1 MVESKDNNNIEG
13 IKSLS
18 VNDIL
23 DEDVERTIPVKSN
36 EPIEE
41 TNLSDEKTSH
51 DSKQSEEEET
61 QTVEVEEIQEE
72 TISVEVRTPEIN
84 VEEAISDP
92 DNQKMEQIMDNLPEV
107 VEHEDL
113 EHLRKGN
120 FSIVDQDEESGS
132 NEEDAEQEVEAA
144 TDGTADVIV
153 TEDDTDTKE
162 EGVAVAAKPEDTV
175 EITGYDSGH
184 SEPKTP
190 PLGKISN
197 APIEVLH
204 SIGDIHGW
212 APGLITYLIN
222 NKLAEIEINGFPLQ
236 DKTGKIDEEMMDE
249 IFPNPVKRLQRN
261 PRYPPKAGLCGQ
273 PGFDDLGVNNE
284 GHKAIKARWIAEPNV
299 ALIQVGDVYDR
310 ADHSELAA
318 EILRQLMIDA
328 PGRVFVLVG
337 NHEQFMLEEDYDN
350 WYFNEARNAFV
361 DHESR
366 PNRNTRN
373 HFRFLPDRTNTATER
388 ANAVFDRYIN
398 STWTLFLTQ
407 GAIMEK
413 LGWIKPKFD
422 LKPMLDEGWS
432 GYEHATKLKDE
443 FGKTWTK
450 VIPGALTALVIAD
463 TLFHHAEPS
472 AHRTDHGQGLDIP
485 LHKTM
490 TAVESK
496 ADNILFR
503 QYTHGEGSIKNS
515 PDAPLLWSRGSS
527 SGASSGNP
535 AAESH
540 LEGLADAWKGL
551 RRIVHGHTPTVGSG
565 DFDSVT
571 GGKSTTV
578 SYLSE
583 SPNRQNSK
591 GRANKI
597 RIYNIDEGMSP
608 PYYNGDDSIY
618 STTRM
623 PTGLRLERDEFSSL
637 EAKSS
642 TDKLV
647 NLNAEHSIDI
657 DSRNLWKWSP
667 NEWRI
672 GAKPDWGTS
681 DGKFVYQEIEHGSWR
696 GYISGKKSDESLKT
710 VWNRNAGSAKISTL
724 MIQKLMSIFQREQNS
739 VKVQEPRT
747 AVLERIPPIGK
758 SLSEDKIKEAWGKI
772 SAFLLL
778 LKPDPNGGY
787 SVICVNSTDSPE
799 EIIIANVSKNNT
811 KGKQEKLFCDSKTI
825 TKSKI
830 NNCEKI
836 FIGRDIDSIKASA
849 NEWISG
855 KESISPKS
863 SPVIAYFS
871 GAKKPK
877 SKVELSNKEVIN
889 LVNVPRIEDAK
900 KNKKESYRSSWG
912 SSQNKNR
919 SLSDQSKDF
928 KQPNPQQTLV
938 GQSLSNK
945 ASSPQPTQPR
955 NQSKQEQ
962 GASNLKPGTI
972 KYQAHTNQRTQRSAT
987 SSNRPETMMGQSQTY
1002 QRSHGSTTSGNK
1014 PETMRAQEQTNQRK
1028 ERPSTSSSSR
1038 TNEDKTKKRKKPP
1051 KRSSKTKEAGEKV
1064 PESIPPYIGL
1074 YICGSCGDKLDTGG
1088 KKCLKCSECKVWK
1101 PHGYLINNVKSILGN
1116 HVVAKHVAEI
1126 RVTWPEAYRKPTIV
1140 EESGEITLDVNFFA
1154 SPTRIIGNMRLVYTF
1169 DNKKFDVIVR
1179 KTKIK
1184 LGTYKE
1190 RKENPKLNELISKNI
1205 YISRLDEFLIGIF
1218 NKK

>member
-1 MVESKDNNNIEG
+1 M
-13 IKSLS
+13 LS
-18 VNDIL
+18 DIL
-23 DEDVERTIPVKSN
+23 DEGVERTIPVKST
-36 EPIEE
+36 EPIED

-72 TISVEVRTPEIN
+72 TISMEVKPPQIN
-84 VEEAISDP
+84 IEEAISES
-92 DNQKMEQIMDNLPEV
+92 DNQKMEQIIDNLPEV

-120 FSIVDQDEESGS
+120 FSIVDQDEKSGS

-144 TDGTADVIV
+144 TNDTADVIV

-175 EITGYDSGH
+175 IITPYDLGY

-190 PLGKISN
+190 ALGKISN

-236 DKTGKIDEEMMDE
+236 DKTGKLDEEMMDE
-249 IFPNPVKRLQRN
+249 IFPNPVKRLQRP
-261 PRYPPKAGLCGQ
+261 PRNPPKAGLCGQ

-299 ALIQVGDVYDR
+299 ALVQVGDVYDR

-413 LGWIKPKFD
+413 LGWIKPEID

-472 AHRTDHGQGLDIP
+472 AHRTEHGQGLDIP

-527 SGASSGNP
+527 SGASFGNP

-623 PTGLRLERDEFSSL
+623 PTGLRLEREMNSQVWRL
-637 EAKSS
+637 
-642 TDKLV
+642 
-647 NLNAEHSIDI
+647 NL
-657 DSRNLWKWSP
+657 
-667 NEWRI
+667 
-672 GAKPDWGTS
+672 
-681 DGKFVYQEIEHGSWR
+681 
-696 GYISGKKSDESLKT
+696 
-710 VWNRNAGSAKISTL
+710 
-724 MIQKLMSIFQREQNS
+724 
-739 VKVQEPRT
+739 
-747 AVLERIPPIGK
+747 
-758 SLSEDKIKEAWGKI
+758 
-772 SAFLLL
+772 
-778 LKPDPNGGY
+778 
-787 SVICVNSTDSPE
+787 
-799 EIIIANVSKNNT
+799 
-811 KGKQEKLFCDSKTI
+811 
-825 TKSKI
+825 
-830 NNCEKI
+830 
-836 FIGRDIDSIKASA
+836 
-849 NEWISG
+849 
-855 KESISPKS
+855 
-863 SPVIAYFS
+863 
-871 GAKKPK
+871 
-877 SKVELSNKEVIN
+877 
-889 LVNVPRIEDAK
+889 
-900 KNKKESYRSSWG
+900 
-912 SSQNKNR
+912 
-919 SLSDQSKDF
+919 
-928 KQPNPQQTLV
+928 QQT
-938 GQSLSNK
+938 N
-945 ASSPQPTQPR
+945 
-955 NQSKQEQ
+955 
-962 GASNLKPGTI
+962 
-972 KYQAHTNQRTQRSAT
+972 
-987 SSNRPETMMGQSQTY
+987 
-1002 QRSHGSTTSGNK
+1002 
-1014 PETMRAQEQTNQRK
+1014 
-1028 ERPSTSSSSR
+1028 
-1038 TNEDKTKKRKKPP
+1038 
-1051 KRSSKTKEAGEKV
+1051 
-1064 PESIPPYIGL
+1064 
-1074 YICGSCGDKLDTGG
+1074 
-1088 KKCLKCSECKVWK
+1088 W
-1101 PHGYLINNVKSILGN
+1101 LI
-1116 HVVAKHVAEI
+1116 
-1126 RVTWPEAYRKPTIV
+1126 
-1140 EESGEITLDVNFFA
+1140 
-1154 SPTRIIGNMRLVYTF
+1154 
-1169 DNKKFDVIVR
+1169 
-1179 KTKIK
+1179 
-1184 LGTYKE
+1184 
-1190 RKENPKLNELISKNI
+1190 
-1205 YISRLDEFLIGIF
+1205 
-1218 NKK
+1218 